1 MMLIRSFIATFAAG
15 IILAASA
22 LAFAQTRT
30 TTALKTGYAPVN
42 GLKLYYEI
50 HGTGEPLILLHGG
63 LAATEMFGEVM
74 PALSNDRQ
82 VIAVDLQAH
91 GRTADIDRPL
101 SYDAMADDIAALIKH
116 LGIERADVMG
126 YSVGG
131 GVALRTAVRHP
142 EVMRKLV
149 LVSTAF
155 RRDGWYPEILAGMA
169 QMGAAGAAES
179 MKQTPMYQ
187 LYARVAPKPADWAV
201 LLIKLNE
208 MLKKDYDWSKDVA
221 TIKVPTLLVFGDADA
236 VRTAHAV
243 QFFELLGGGKKDG
256 GWDGSGMS
264 IARLAILPGLTHY
277 SIFSS
282 PALPASVTPFLDTPM
297 PGAK

>member
-42 GLKLYYEI
+42 GLNLYYEI

-74 PALSNDRQ
+74 PALSNGRQ

-116 LGIERADVMG
+116 LGIEKADVMG
-126 YSVGG
+126 YSLGG
-131 GVALRTAVRHP
+131 GVALRTAIQHP
-142 EVMRKLV
+142 GAVRKLV
-149 LVSTAF
+149 VVSAAF
-155 RRDGWYPEILAGMA
+155 KRDGWYPEILAGMA
-169 QMGAAGAAES
+169 QMNAGAAES
-179 MKQTPMYQ
+179 MKQT
-187 LYARVAPKPADWAV
+187 
-201 LLIKLNE
+201 
-208 MLKKDYDWSKDVA
+208 
-221 TIKVPTLLVFGDADA
+221 
-236 VRTAHAV
+236 
-243 QFFELLGGGKKDG
+243 
-256 GWDGSGMS
+256 
-264 IARLAILPGLTHY
+264 
-277 SIFSS
+277 
-282 PALPASVTPFLDTPM
+282 
-297 PGAK
+297 